1 MIWALGVIAI
11 IVAGLPVTAWV
22 TTRGLARRPSAPLKP
37 YHGRADSWIHRQ
49 YGLDW
54 ADCSQIRNAVWMGR
68 RVDNP
73 ALEDATHRLA
83 AATLSG
89 KVPGVRV
96 LYLAAWMNIAI
107 GLMMGALAISG
118 LFWGSPRFFSL
129 IYIPE
134 GTLFC
139 TLGWLNYVRGPRRQR
154 ANATRARE
162 LNQLGAHSST

>member
-1 MIWALGVIAI
+1 VFWALGVIAI

-37 YHGRADSWIHRQ
+37 YHGRADS
-49 YGLDW
+49 
-54 ADCSQIRNAVWMGR
+54 
-68 RVDNP
+68 
-73 ALEDATHRLA
+73 ALEDATHRPA
-83 AATLSG
+83 TATLSG

-118 LFWGSPRFFSL
+118 LLWGSPRFLSL
-129 IYIPE
+129 VYIPE
-134 GTLFC
+134 GALFC

-162 LNQLGAHSST
+162 LTQLGAHSST